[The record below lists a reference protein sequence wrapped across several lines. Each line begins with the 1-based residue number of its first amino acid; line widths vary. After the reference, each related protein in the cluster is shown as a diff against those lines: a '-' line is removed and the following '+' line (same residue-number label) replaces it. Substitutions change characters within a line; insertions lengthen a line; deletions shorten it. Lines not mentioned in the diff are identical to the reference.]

1 MKILIWS
8 HLDGNFAI
16 SEVNKLNESVMTT
29 ISVIKISQEDK
40 LKRGYITLVG
50 TTGLN
55 YQNIALY
62 IPSYGWVPCSLKFE
76 STRALQI
83 PQ

>member
-16 SEVNKLNESVMTT
+16 SEVNKLTESVMTT

-50 TTGLN
+50 TTG